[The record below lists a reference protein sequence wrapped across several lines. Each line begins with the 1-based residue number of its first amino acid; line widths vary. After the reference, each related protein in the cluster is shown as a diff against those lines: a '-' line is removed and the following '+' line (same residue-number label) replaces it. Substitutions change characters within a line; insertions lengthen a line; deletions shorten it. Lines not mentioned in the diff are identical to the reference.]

1 MSDIYDT
8 IAIKMDNMSKTQ
20 RKIAQYII
28 NNRIDTAFLNVKQ
41 LAKNAE
47 VSDASIIRFA
57 NFLGYGGYSE
67 LQQLFQ
73 ESTQSKLKTDTN
85 NVETEARTEIQ
96 VLENIFQKEINHI
109 QVTFDNLNTDAFFKA
124 TDRIVNAKRVFII
137 CGRSTRS
144 LGSYF
149 QHYLKVILDDIY
161 FLDTFDGNEEI
172 FSSINSDDVV
182 IGITFKRYTK
192 KTLELIEFAHKK
204 NAQIIAIT
212 DYITSPIIK
221 YADNYLLAETRTFK
235 YIDSFVA
242 PQVLVNA
249 IISYVGKLKKLELE
263 KRFTEYEEVCEA
275 LQLYT
280 D

>member
-1 MSDIYDT
+1 MSDIYD
-8 IAIKMDNMSKTQ
+8 AIGIKIDKMSKTQ
-20 RKIAQYII
+20 KKIAEYIL
-28 NNRIDTAFLNVKQ
+28 NNRIETAFLNVKQ

-73 ESTQSKLKTDTN
+73 QSTQTKLKTDKDSY
-85 NVETEARTEIQ
+85 EEDSEQQ
-96 VLENIFQKEINHI
+96 VLESIFEKEIRHI
-109 QVTFDNLNTDAFFKA
+109 QVTYDNLDTEAFFQA

-137 CGRSTRS
+137 CGRSTRT

-149 QHYLKVILDDIY
+149 QHYLKVILDDVY
-161 FLDTFDGNEEI
+161 FLDSFDGNEEI
-172 FSSINSDDVV
+172 FSSMNENDVV
-182 IGITFKRYTK
+182 VGITFKRYTK
-192 KTLELIEFAHKK
+192 RTLELVDFAHKK

-212 DYITSPIIK
+212 DYVTSPIVK
-221 YADNYLLAETRTFK
+221 YANNYLLAETRTFK

-249 IISYVGKLKKLELE
+249 IISYVGKVKNMELE
-263 KRFTEYEEVCEA
+263 KRFNEYEEVCDA

>member
-85 NVETEARTEIQ
+85 NVETEARTELQ

-109 QVTFDNLNTDAFFKA
+109 QVTFDNLNTDAFFKV

-172 FSSINSDDVV
+172 FSSINLDDVV